1 MLDKDRAMEIIDRTG
16 RQYELKPHE
25 VKVYTVLLF
34 AADGTSECSPT
45 VGEIAEMCGR
55 SRTSVSRAI
64 RSLEDKGLLMREA
77 QYYEDEEN
85 ARAPNKYI
93 LRTGDR

>member
-1 MLDKDRAMEIIDRTG
+1 MLDENRAIEVIDMTR

-25 VKVYTVLLF
+25 VRVYAALLL
-34 AADGTSECSPT
+34 AADGTRECSPA
-45 VGEIAEMCGR
+45 VGEIAELCER
-55 SRTSVSRAI
+55 SRTSVRRAI
-64 RSLEDKGLLMREA
+64 RSLEDKGLLMRET

-93 LRTGDR
+93 LRIGG

>member
-1 MLDKDRAMEIIDRTG
+1 MLDKDRAIEIIDTTR

-25 VKVYTVLLF
+25 VRVYAVLLL
-34 AADGTSECSPT
+34 AANGTRECSPT
-45 VGEIAEMCGR
+45 VGEIAELCER
-55 SRTSVSRAI
+55 SRTSVRRAI
-64 RSLEDKGLLMREA
+64 RSLEDKGLLIRET

-93 LRTGDR
+93 LRIGG